1 MASLHVYTS
10 NHASVH
16 VSIPHQ
22 RIPQL
27 VVLAA
32 RPSLATRQC
41 RHVRL
46 ALWRQQATESTAEAH
61 TAAEAQEQA
70 EVEVDS
76 DDPEQQMAL
85 LPLPSQY
92 HQPQLTGKQRAALR
106 AQAEQLA
113 KAKTLQREQVG
124 SKGVTLNVLNSIMDM
139 LLKYE
144 FVRVKLGEGSGLER
158 KQTAAQLAQLLDA
171 AVVGQVGF
179 TITLYRQKGLPRP
192 DTLAKLGQE

>member
-1 MASLHVYTS
+1 MAYIHIFTS
-10 NHASVH
+10 NQASVH
-16 VSIPHQ
+16 VSVPHQ

-27 VVLAA
+27 AIRAAA
-32 RPSLATRQC
+32 RPSLASRQ
-41 RHVRL
+41 HARL
-46 ALWRQQATESTAEAH
+46 ALWSTAEAH
-61 TAAEAQEQA
+61 SAAAAPAQAAE
-70 EVEVDS
+70 VDI
-76 DDPEQQMAL
+76 DDPAQQMAL
-85 LPLPSQY
+85 LPRPSQY

-124 SKGVTLNVLNSIMDM
+124 SKGVTLNVLNSIMDILM
-139 LLKYE
+139 KYE

-179 TITLYRQKGLPRP
+179 TITLYREKGLPRP
-192 DTLAKLGQE
+192 DTLAKPGQE